1 MGNPAYDYS
10 SSDYDLPAEEDIAAD
25 EAAEQTTRLVVIE
38 GGEGA
43 VADTAAA
50 DAVTAGASDAVVA
63 GGTETAVS
71 TGIGATLA
79 GAAAF
84 VLILFWPSDI
94 APEYPTPPHASTRH
108 KAAPTPN
115 PVPPVTICPT
125 PPPDPCPGLVQDI
138 RDAIDR
144 SKPSKRG
151 GMHGLRKRW
160 QDMIDGPCGPGQ
172 FPYLMNWAGKY
183 VRQNVWQNHQDQF
196 NQTKNALRNRFNR
209 AVDAGCGAAIPDDLL
224 DAAADA
230 EKLQPPDPSQWKG
243 DPNRPCVDD
252 PPPPDWGGPW
262 EPPSSR
268 GL

>member
-1 MGNPAYDYS
+1 MRC
-10 SSDYDLPAEEDIAAD
+10 LPNLHSA
-25 EAAEQTTRLVVIE
+25 TR
-38 GGEGA
+38 
-43 VADTAAA
+43 
-50 DAVTAGASDAVVA
+50 
-63 GGTETAVS
+63 
-71 TGIGATLA
+71 
-79 GAAAF
+79 
-84 VLILFWPSDI
+84 
-94 APEYPTPPHASTRH
+94 
-108 KAAPTPN
+108 N
-115 PVPPVTICPT
+115 N
-125 PPPDPCPGLVQDI
+125 
-138 RDAIDR
+138 
-144 SKPSKRG
+144 SKG

-172 FPYLMNWAGKY
+172 FPYKMNWAGKY
-183 VRQNVWQNHQDQF
+183 VKQNVWQNHQDQF

-252 PPPPDWGGPW
+252 PPPPNWGGPW